1 VSAKKAILVLCG
13 VVLVLIVAFVV
24 LKSPSSPKN
33 QALADRELVME
44 SLGKTIARLRP
55 KSKAL
60 VLSNPFAK
68 NAGYLDETSQYE
80 RAGLRGLRKGL
91 GGDIT
96 VTLAAPNLRADFL
109 ADQSSVAI
117 PPDSRTPLSFMIDP
131 AAVDQLASAHPE
143 CQVIVSLIGLPLGVE
158 GLKIWDEKDPHCFA
172 MLLPDMRVLGP
183 PEKTFDGF
191 QRGKLLAAVAQD
203 EKSGDPLIVTRENI
217 QAVLATQPKALGY

>member
-1 VSAKKAILVLCG
+1 VSAKKLIFAVIG
-13 VVLVLIVAFVV
+13 VAVVVIAAVVV
-24 LKSPSSPKN
+24 LKTPSSPKN
-33 QALADRELVME
+33 QALAHRELAME

-60 VLSNPFAK
+60 VLSNPFVK

-80 RAGLRGLRKGL
+80 RAGVRGLRKGL

-96 VTLAAPNLRADFL
+96 VTLAAPNLKAEFL
-109 ADQSSVAI
+109 ADQSSVVI

-131 AAVDQLASAHPE
+131 AAVDQLAIAHPE

-158 GLKIWDEKDPHCFA
+158 SLKIWEEKDSHCFA

-183 PEKTFDGF
+183 PEKTLDGF

-203 EKSGDPLIVTRENI
+203 EKSGDPLIVTSENI
-217 QAVLATQPKALGY
+217 QAILATQPKALGY